1 MELNIHFKSDYDI
14 YLNKGKIKNV
24 EHSRFEVR
32 RDKMFFH
39 KLSKLKDA
47 ESFMLANM
55 LANINFWPG
64 DVNNLETHAVYANW
78 QKRQQSMTYMFKQ
91 DLIKMKDSYDENIL
105 VKDGTHPYLMRLVI
119 REDVGV
125 ETMIIMNT
133 LTPFYDY
140 WTKKLGLDMV
150 WQDLRKKAENYQ
162 PFFINN
168 VDLSKYKSY
177 IMERFE

>member
-1 MELNIHFKSDYDI
+1 
-14 YLNKGKIKNV
+14 
-24 EHSRFEVR
+24 
-32 RDKMFFH
+32 
-39 KLSKLKDA
+39 
-47 ESFMLANM
+47 
-55 LANINFWPG
+55 
-64 DVNNLETHAVYANW
+64 
-78 QKRQQSMTYMFKQ
+78 
-91 DLIKMKDSYDENIL
+91 MKDSYDENIL

>member
-1 MELNIHFKSDYDI
+1 
-14 YLNKGKIKNV
+14 
-24 EHSRFEVR
+24 
-32 RDKMFFH
+32 
-39 KLSKLKDA
+39 
-47 ESFMLANM
+47 
-55 LANINFWPG
+55 
-64 DVNNLETHAVYANW
+64 
-78 QKRQQSMTYMFKQ
+78 
-91 DLIKMKDSYDENIL
+91 
-105 VKDGTHPYLMRLVI
+105 
-119 REDVGV
+119 
-125 ETMIIMNT
+125 MIIMNT